1 MKATDLLTQQGA
13 SNSKEESTSSLPY
26 FNRHE
31 VKDTPFDLIETEKG
45 IIIVMGNQQVCKEV
59 FKTTKEAGTY
69 ITKKPWE
76 LILITT
82 AEYINKLNELK
93 ERIKT
98 YENKQE
104 TEN

>member
-1 MKATDLLTQQGA
+1 MKSTELLKQQDA

-26 FNRHE
+26 FERHE

-45 IIIVMGNQQVCKEV
+45 VIIVMGNQQVSKEV
-59 FKTTKEAGTY
+59 FKTTKDAAAY
-69 ITKKPWE
+69 IRRKPWE
-76 LILITT
+76 LILIAT

-98 YENKQE
+98 YGKKQKKEN
-104 TEN
+104 